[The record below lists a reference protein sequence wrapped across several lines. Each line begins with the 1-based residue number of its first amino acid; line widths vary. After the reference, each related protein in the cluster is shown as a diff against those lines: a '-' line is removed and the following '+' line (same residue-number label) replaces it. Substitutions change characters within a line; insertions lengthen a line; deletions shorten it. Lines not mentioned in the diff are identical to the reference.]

1 MFKMKLLPLTIILPF
16 LILTSSHSLD
26 LTKKEKADAYK
37 VTNFDLPIPKILC
50 PNKSP
55 YEYITD
61 EAIYKDESRQILL
74 GIQIDNY
81 SAYTLKN
88 PVFIPYEGSSVT
100 TVNVL
105 GAVGKRR
112 TEFFILENPNND
124 ISGSL
129 SWEVFLGTTHKGKRL
144 IVTFKVPYR

>member
-1 MFKMKLLPLTIILPF
+1 MFKMKLLPLTVILPF
-16 LILTSSHSLD
+16 LILTSSHSRK

-37 VTNFDLPIPKILC
+37 VTNLDLPIPKILC
-50 PNKSP
+50 PNKSA

-61 EAIYKDESRQILL
+61 EAIYKDKSRQILL

-88 PVFIPYEGSSVT
+88 PVFIPYKGYSVT
-100 TVNVL
+100 TVNGL
-105 GAVGKRR
+105 GAIRKRR

-124 ISGSL
+124 MSGSL
-129 SWEVFLGTTHKGKRL
+129 SWEVFLGMTHKGKRL
-144 IVTFKVPYR
+144 IMTFNVPYR